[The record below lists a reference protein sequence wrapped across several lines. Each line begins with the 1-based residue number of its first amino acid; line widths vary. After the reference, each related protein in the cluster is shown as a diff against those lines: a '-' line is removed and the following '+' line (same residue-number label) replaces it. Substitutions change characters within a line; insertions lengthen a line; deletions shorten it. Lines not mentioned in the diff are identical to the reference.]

1 MCLSTSNYSV
11 HHNAQQ
17 VPWCLK
23 NLNNHWNDL
32 NSHVLYLFWNRGTDR
47 FWSDFYFTV
56 YNWSNLTVTVSF
68 PSKQVR
74 HSIWGTVTRYNWYAI
89 LWLLTSLLGGYGI
102 PTERE
107 LPRTWSLYSGL
118 HHGYAWW
125 RVYGRGFN
133 IVSFPGNSPVN
144 LLTYQCVSLQTVL
157 TLSLLRFQVINLPLG
172 SPVFDW
178 KLYIFLETR

>member
-1 MCLSTSNYSV
+1 MEWFL
-11 HHNAQQ
+11 
-17 VPWCLK
+17 
-23 NLNNHWNDL
+23 
-32 NSHVLYLFWNRGTDR
+32 
-47 FWSDFYFTV
+47 FTV

-144 LLTYQCVSLQTVL
+144 LLTYQFVSLQTHSVTVIVSNHQPACWL
-157 TLSLLRFQVINLPLG
+157 SSFWLKAVYLPRDTLIIRPIEVPSARPINHYIDEVQSSSGSYIQANVCSFCTVCVIL
-172 SPVFDW
+172 
-178 KLYIFLETR
+178 